1 MAAKVTAKKAIAMS
15 TDLTEYRAHI
25 IRFVAIT
32 SAMTDVADYRY
43 PLNCGRPAT
52 SVHRLVRTYF
62 PFAFPS
68 LSNLSTIDFAV
79 HCEMGLVEVCWT

>member
-32 SAMTDVADYRY
+32 PKFS
-43 PLNCGRPAT
+43 
-52 SVHRLVRTYF
+52 
-62 PFAFPS
+62 
-68 LSNLSTIDFAV
+68 
-79 HCEMGLVEVCWT
+79 